1 MQSTL
6 HSSSSFHSFLPPL
19 PSTPPLLSP
28 PSFLS
33 ILAQQQEH
41 IKKLE
46 SELSH
51 LKQSFD
57 QIFGQEIIS
66 SPVVYLMGKD
76 LNFHHL
82 ALRAIHL
89 SDVDILAT
97 YLRLWVPP
105 QIGVLL
111 QPNQDDEDDEKN
123 GEKYGEEDC
132 EKNGEEDCEEDK
144 ALEHFDSVVFSK
156 IEMLA
161 EADSSQKVFGLSALE
176 TLDIF
181 FQSDIQRLAPRQIR
195 KLFRN
200 AYRTKNVGEPWCS
213 LLKYSSPVK
222 NVPEKKICRNY
233 AEFGICK
240 YGDKCR
246 YFHPK

>member
-1 MQSTL
+1 MQSTP
-6 HSSSSFHSFLPPL
+6 HPSSSFHTSLPPL

-89 SDVDILAT
+89 SDVDVLAT

-123 GEKYGEEDC
+123 GEEDC
-132 EKNGEEDCEEDK
+132 EKYGEEDK
-144 ALEHFDSVVFSK
+144 ALERFDSVVFSK

-161 EADSSQKVFGLSALE
+161 EADSSQNVFGLSALE
-176 TLDIF
+176 TLNIF

-195 KLFRN
+195 KLFCN
-200 AYRTKNVGEPWCS
+200 AYKAKNVGEPWRS
-213 LLKYSSPVK
+213 LLEDSAPVK
-222 NVPEKKICRNY
+222 NVPEKKICRNF